1 MTIVKNLIIDFDGSY
16 VVLLRHK
23 FWLTYFDNETAAL
36 LKISE
41 ICKEMHFDSLFFL
54 NEANITTSFLIIYL
68 KCTVVRYASLNSS
81 PVNKPF

>member
-23 FWLTYFDNETAAL
+23 FWLTYFDNETAAI
-36 LKISE
+36 LKFSE
-41 ICKEMHFDSLFFL
+41 ICKEMYFDSLLFL